1 VTTYNFSTASSI
13 NPLATPIEFLAA
25 SDVLNF
31 DNPGIL
37 PTNLDLQIGLV
48 SGELCLKLN
57 FFDGLTTHYVNIH
70 FTDNPAL
77 LPQTDIT
84 TANLTFASGGV
95 LVVGDNAVGSA
106 ELNPANGF
114 AIHGTNFAD
123 SLASGDSADSISAGG
138 GDDDIILSG
147 LTGPSSDTVDGGL
160 GFDGLNFAD
169 NFFLLA
175 VQPQGF
181 VELSVNLNK
190 GVAHWQWPGAPAA
203 TIAISNVEG
212 IQGTSGNDLIVGDS
226 GHNVLDGHGS
236 HSLGGG
242 TVVGDTLT
250 GGAAADQFVFD
261 PSRQQDSFNTIT
273 DMSQG
278 DEIHI
283 NNAGAFNNGGA
294 LTVSGILAAPDLATA
309 QNVSGGLVELFNN
322 VLYVD
327 VNGIPGAEL
336 TIHLTNL
343 SNAGTPAPGYVHN
356 YSASAFGVFGTTI
369 FYQAGTTYNFSQLTN
384 GQFINFDPTRD
395 ILNFDD
401 PSISAADVI
410 STTIAS
416 DPAHGNLATS
426 TFSYIGKS
434 ITVVGSGGWNDTSD
448 NLHFAN
454 GSLVLAGDQTVS
466 SANDLTSSSIF
477 HGGAGNDVMYSFDG
491 NDTMLGGAGNDRF
504 FLETSADGLNTAPGA
519 DSVDGGAGVDR
530 IVFGALTPGDVI
542 TSSRCNVSVNF
553 NTGTATIVDPLTAHQ
568 AVTTFTS
575 IEQALILG
583 AAGTSNFMTGTAA
596 GDETF
601 VIGGRGAG
609 PLGTY
614 TIDGGVGGSDWLAF
628 NNNNPNLV
636 AVSLANTSVVWGSA
650 TVHYTNIENLSGTAG
665 ADTLTGDAGN
675 NILRG
680 NAGNDTLD
688 GGGGTNTADY
698 ANDFGNNAGGIGAIV
713 NLSGS
718 TQTAFNVLAGH
729 ALDGFGNTDTLTNI
743 QNVSG
748 SNFSDFL
755 FAASGGS
762 VLSGNGGDDHLFGG
776 AGNDTLDGGLG
787 FDIADYSGAAR
798 GATVSLALQGTGQA
812 TGAGTDT
819 LTNFEGLTGSAFN
832 DVLTGDAGNNI
843 LMGGLGNDILN
854 GGLGNDTMIGGLG
867 NDVFIVNVP
876 TDIVTEDLNGGI
888 DTVQSS
894 ASYGLAANLENLTLT
909 GTAAINGTGNALANI
924 ISGNAANNVLNGG
937 AGVDTVSYA
946 NSTAAVTVDLSLATA
961 QNTVGAGTDTLL
973 SFENLTGSN
982 NALGDTL
989 SGNAFANVINGGL
1002 GNDTLAGGLG
1012 NDTYVVNAA
1021 GDVVSEALN
1030 AGIDTV
1036 QSAIGY
1042 TLGANLENLTLTG
1055 TAAINGAGNALN
1067 NVITGNTGNNVLSGG
1082 GGVDTVSYA
1091 TATAAVTV
1099 DLSLATAQN
1108 TVGAGSDTLVG
1119 FANLTGSNFNDT
1131 LTGNAF
1137 ANVIDGGFGNDT
1149 MVGGLGNDAYIVN
1162 AAGDVVTEAL
1172 NAGVADTVQASV
1184 SYTLGAN
1191 LEDLSLTG
1199 AAAINGTGNALANY
1213 ISGNAANNVLN
1224 GGVGVDTV
1232 SYSNSTAAV
1241 TVDLGLTTAQN
1252 TIGAGTDTLLN
1263 FENLYG
1269 SNTALGDTLTGNAFA
1284 NVINGGAGADTM
1296 AGGLGDDTY
1305 IVDDAGDVVAEAA
1318 AAGTDTVQSLISY
1331 TLGANVENLTLTGTA
1346 AINGFGNALNN
1357 VITGNAGN
1365 NVLSGGG
1372 GVDTVS
1378 YATATAAVTVDLSL
1392 AVAQNTIGAGSDTL
1406 FGFANLSG
1414 SNFNDTLSGDA
1425 FSNVLNGGGGLD
1437 TLSGGAGNDVLAGGL
1452 GNDLLIGGAGSDIFH
1467 FNTALNAATNL
1478 DTIADFVSGADKV
1491 RVDHLVF
1498 TAIGALGSFTAAD
1511 PRFFAGAA
1519 AHDAD
1524 DRIIYDASTGALSYD
1539 ADGNGAGAAVQFA
1552 VVGTATHPALA
1563 AADLIV
1569 V

>member
-1 VTTYNFSTASSI
+1 MTTYNFSTASSI

-843 LMGGLGNDILN
+843 LMGGLGND
-854 GGLGNDTMIGGLG
+854 TMIGGLG

-894 ASYGLAANLENLTLT
+894 ASYGLA
-909 GTAAINGTGNALANI
+909 
-924 ISGNAANNVLNGG
+924 
-937 AGVDTVSYA
+937 
-946 NSTAAVTVDLSLATA
+946 
-961 QNTVGAGTDTLL
+961 
-973 SFENLTGSN
+973 
-982 NALGDTL
+982 
-989 SGNAFANVINGGL
+989 
-1002 GNDTLAGGLG
+1002 
-1012 NDTYVVNAA
+1012 
-1021 GDVVSEALN
+1021 
-1030 AGIDTV
+1030 
-1036 QSAIGY
+1036 
-1042 TLGANLENLTLTG
+1042 ANLENLTLTG

-1284 NVINGGAGADTM
+1284 NVINGGPAPTPWR
-1296 AGGLGDDTY
+1296 
-1305 IVDDAGDVVAEAA
+1305 VALAM
-1318 AAGTDTVQSLISY
+1318 
-1331 TLGANVENLTLTGTA
+1331 TLTSST
-1346 AINGFGNALNN
+1346 
-1357 VITGNAGN
+1357 TR
-1365 NVLSGGG
+1365 
-1372 GVDTVS
+1372 
-1378 YATATAAVTVDLSL
+1378 ATWSPKRLRPGRIRCRASSVTRS
-1392 AVAQNTIGAGSDTL
+1392 APTSRT
-1406 FGFANLSG
+1406 
-1414 SNFNDTLSGDA
+1414 
-1425 FSNVLNGGGGLD
+1425 
-1437 TLSGGAGNDVLAGGL
+1437 
-1452 GNDLLIGGAGSDIFH
+1452 
-1467 FNTALNAATNL
+1467 
-1478 DTIADFVSGADKV
+1478 
-1491 RVDHLVF
+1491 
-1498 TAIGALGSFTAAD
+1498 
-1511 PRFFAGAA
+1511 
-1519 AHDAD
+1519 
-1524 DRIIYDASTGALSYD
+1524 
-1539 ADGNGAGAAVQFA
+1539 
-1552 VVGTATHPALA
+1552 
-1563 AADLIV
+1563 
-1569 V
+1569 